1 MNNSYQNHSLE
12 NFFSTN
18 LAATDDAVFA
28 GIQAENTRQNE
39 QIELIA
45 SENIVSKAVMQ
56 AQGTCL
62 TNKYA
67 EGYPGRR
74 YYGGCEHVDTVE
86 AIAIERAKQL
96 LNANTQTFNLTLA
109 LKQMAQLSW
118 LYCNLAIPY

>member
-1 MNNSYQNHSLE
+1 MNNAYSNHSLDS
-12 NFFSTN
+12 FFTTN
-18 LAATDDAVFA
+18 LGATDDAVFA

-67 EGYPGRR
+67 EGYTGQIGRA
-74 YYGGCEHVDTVE
+74 G
-86 AIAIERAKQL
+86 
-96 LNANTQTFNLTLA
+96 
-109 LKQMAQLSW
+109 
-118 LYCNLAIPY
+118 